1 MSSLLRLRR
10 RPARP
15 LLADRARGV
24 ILGLAVGD
32 ALGAAV
38 EWDHPDQIHA
48 RYGGPLRDMVAS
60 RMWGLGEWTDDTAMA
75 LALAESLAERGVYD
89 EDDVLARYL
98 VWARSGPKDIGTTV
112 SHALARARTPD
123 DARAAAAA
131 YHQASGGRSAGNG
144 SLMRTAPIAVHY
156 RDDAGA
162 IERMSRLDSSLTH
175 HDELAGD
182 ACVMLNLTI
191 AALLTGRRPP
201 QSTSTVGRVAAEA
214 PSMTAE
220 QLLEP
225 VHRQIGFVLT
235 ALRVAFWAAMS
246 ADSFE
251 GAVVAAANLGGDSD
265 TNAAVTG
272 ALAGARFGAA
282 GIPQRWLEPLHARER
297 LSGVAIRLVRERR

>member
-1 MSSLLRLRR
+1 VSSLLRLRR
-10 RPARP
+10 RPPHP

-24 ILGLAVGD
+24 MLGLAVGD

-38 EWDHPDQIHA
+38 EWDHPDQIRA

-60 RMWGLGEWTDDTAMA
+60 RMWELGEWTDDTAMA
-75 LALAESLAERGVYD
+75 LALAESLAERQGYD

-98 VWARSGPKDIGTTV
+98 VWARSGPKDIGATI

-123 DARAAAAA
+123 DARAAATV
-131 YHQASGGRSAGNG
+131 YHKASGGRSAGNG

-162 IERMSRLDSSLTH
+162 IERISRLDSSLTH

-182 ACVMLNLTI
+182 ACVLLNLTI

-201 QSTSTVGRVAAEA
+201 LSTSTVGRVAAEA
-214 PSMTAE
+214 PSLTAE

-246 ADSFE
+246 AESFE
-251 GAVVAAANLGGDSD
+251 EAVVTAANLGGDAD

-282 GIPQRWLEPLHARER
+282 AIPQRWLEPLHAREH
-297 LSGVAIRLVRERR
+297 LAGVAIRLVRERR

>member
-10 RPARP
+10 RTSHP

-24 ILGLAVGD
+24 LLGLAVGD

-60 RMWGLGEWTDDTAMA
+60 KVWGLGEWTDDTAMA
-75 LALAESLAERGVYD
+75 LALAESLADRYGYD

-98 VWARSGPKDIGTTV
+98 VWSRSGPKDIGVTV

-123 DARAAAAA
+123 DARSAAAA
-131 YHQASGGRSAGNG
+131 YHDASGGRSAGNG
-144 SLMRTAPIAVHY
+144 SLMRTAPIGVFY

-162 IERMSRLDSSLTH
+162 IERISRLDSSLTH
-175 HDELAGD
+175 HDDLAGE
-182 ACVMLNLTI
+182 ACVLLNMTI
-191 AALLTGRRPP
+191 AALLTDRKPP
-201 QSTSTVGRVAAEA
+201 QSTSTAGRVAAEA
-214 PSMTAE
+214 PSLSAE
-220 QLLEP
+220 QVLEP
-225 VHRQIGFVLT
+225 VQRQIGFVLT

-251 GAVVAAANLGGDSD
+251 HAVVMAANLGGDAD
-265 TNAAVTG
+265 TNAAVAG
-272 ALAGARFGAA
+272 ALAGARFGASA
-282 GIPQRWLEPLHARER
+282 IPQRWLEPLRERER
-297 LSGVAIRLVRERR
+297 LAGVAVRLVRDRR